1 MTDLSPIGKQIQ
13 EALAASLQ
21 REPSTIHPENHLRD
35 DLGLDSLVLFE
46 WLYELE
52 KAFDLE
58 IPNEDLPNLQTLG
71 DVITYVEAR
80 VTSPTPSAT
89 ATSVP
94 PPAPARSAP
103 TKAAP
108 GAARSRTKSD
118 PASTD
123 SPSINNAPPVPPTP
137 RARTTGKAEKPKAA
151 AKGKG
156 KKQ

>member
-1 MTDLSPIGKQIQ
+1 MTDLSPIGQQIQ
-13 EALAASLQ
+13 KALAASLQ

-52 KAFDLE
+52 KAFELE

-89 ATSVP
+89 ATSVS

-103 TKAAP
+103 TKAAS
-108 GAARSRTKSD
+108 GAARSRTKSG
-118 PASTD
+118 PASTA
-123 SPSINNAPPVPPTP
+123 PSINNAPVPSTP
-137 RARTTGKAEKPKAA
+137 RARTTGKAEKPKAV

>member
-1 MTDLSPIGKQIQ
+1 MTDLSPIGQQIQ
-13 EALAASLQ
+13 EALATSLQ

-80 VTSPTPSAT
+80 VTPPPLP
-89 ATSVP
+89 ATSTGVP
-94 PPAPARSAP
+94 PSPARSAH

-108 GAARSRTKSD
+108 GATRSRTKSGL
-118 PASTD
+118 ASTD
-123 SPSINNAPPVPPTP
+123 SPAINNAPVPSTP

>member
-1 MTDLSPIGKQIQ
+1 MTDLSPIGQQIQ
-13 EALAASLQ
+13 KALAASLQ
-21 REPSTIHPENHLRD
+21 RDPSTIRPENHLRD

-52 KAFDLE
+52 KAFELE

-80 VTSPTPSAT
+80 VTPPTPPAT
-89 ATSVP
+89 DTSVP
-94 PPAPARSAP
+94 PPSPARSAP

-108 GAARSRTKSD
+108 GAARSRTKSG
-118 PASTD
+118 PASTAP
-123 SPSINNAPPVPPTP
+123 PSINNAHIPSTP
-137 RARTTGKAEKPKAA
+137 RARTTGKAEKPKAV
-151 AKGKG
+151 AKGKR